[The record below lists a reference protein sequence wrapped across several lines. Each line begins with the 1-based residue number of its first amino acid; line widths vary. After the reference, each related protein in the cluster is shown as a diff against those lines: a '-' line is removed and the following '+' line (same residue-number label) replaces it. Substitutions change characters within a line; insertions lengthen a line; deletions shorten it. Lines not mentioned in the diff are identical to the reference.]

1 MTSSGNGAGA
11 PHIRILADGRFGDAV
26 AGEIVRLLTMSGHS
40 AWVVS
45 ERPRELGSFLE
56 AGGPAIYASW
66 RDAAAEFQEFA
77 AAART
82 AQRPWLPV
90 AFSHPHVRV
99 GPAVVPGLAPCYACF
114 SVRARQHSWAS
125 GLRRDEDLE
134 QALNGDRQL
143 GVEGFPPHVAAM
155 AAGLTLAMLGAAAG
169 QAQVGQVGLID
180 CDTDSIRLWQVVP
193 VDACPVCGAT
203 APAAEARAKAARESL
218 LGVASQATGM
228 RAVPGRRM

>member
-1 MTSSGNGAGA
+1 MTVSGNGAGT
-11 PHIRILADGRFGDAV
+11 PNIQILADGRFGDAV
-26 AGEIVRLLTMSGHS
+26 AGGLVRLLTMSGRT
-40 AWVVS
+40 ARVVS
-45 ERPRELGSFLE
+45 ERPRELSSFL
-56 AGGPAIYASW
+56 AADGLAIYASW
-66 RDAAAEFQEFA
+66 RDVAAEFEEFA
-77 AAART
+77 DAAKT

-90 AFSHPHVRV
+90 AFSHPHIRV
-99 GPAVVPGLAPCYACF
+99 GPAVVPGLAPCYACY
-114 SVRARQHSWAS
+114 SIRVRQHSWVS
-125 GLRRDEDLE
+125 GLGRDADLE